1 MKKFMKRTLASLS
14 SMLIFAFVILLS
26 SAVAEALEIGS
37 GYINAGSP
45 KNVFSMPDP
54 NSEVITT
61 LAVGEPCNILTVGGD
76 WVEIEYFKEMTG
88 RGTGYV
94 TKSGIEKAWPGY
106 PDFPQTPN
114 QTTAPSS
121 PQSPAS
127 PAYGTAI
134 VNNQNGQL
142 LNLRASSSTASE
154 SLGLYYTGVE
164 VMCHSDPTL
173 EWVKVTIGNRT
184 GYMKSEFLYHGNDSS
199 SVVPHM
205 PSAAVTNNSANGWLN
220 LRSGPSLDAE
230 VYGRFYN
237 GDTVT
242 ILGVLDGWCHVKAGD
257 LYGFMA
263 AGYLNVIHTTPSNM
277 PVGSRNYATVQ
288 YIMRGYTINA
298 AVTET
303 ANNVFAVSV
312 ETVIDPNVKL
322 NSYPSSYNLYINRAL
337 VASLSTIDD
346 VSQSPFPLNF
356 VGEVSF
362 SHGIS
367 VIQIVPVDSQGMEWT
382 DEGVFLR

>member
-14 SMLIFAFVILLS
+14 SMLIFAFAILSS

-37 GYINAGSP
+37 GYINAGSH

-54 NSEVITT
+54 NAEVIAT

-76 WVEIEYFKEMTG
+76 WIEIEYFKEMTG

-114 QTTAPSS
+114 QSTAPSS
-121 PQSPAS
+121 PHS

-220 LRSGPSLDAE
+220 LRSEPSLDAE
-230 VYGRFYN
+230 VCGRFYN

-242 ILGVLDGWCHVKAGD
+242 ILGVLDGWYHVKIDD

-263 AGYLNVIHTTPSNM
+263 AGYLHVINTTPSSM

-298 AVTET
+298 TVTET
-303 ANNVFAVSV
+303 AKNVFAVSV

-322 NSYPSSYNLYINRAL
+322 NSYPSRYNLYINRAL

-362 SHGIS
+362 SHEIS

-382 DEGVFLR
+382 NEAVFLR